1 MTKVEIIEN
10 KSHDELK
17 ELFASLTDLLGYT
30 EVLSSDCYLTA
41 IEKGKISNISWLF
54 IFPKT
59 KLSGNNDIEELVS
72 LIESCQKKINAD
84 KTVIVSNYH
93 ISNGTKISIAKH
105 EKNIMCEYIGRDDL
119 IEMIDNNWSDFW
131 RHDDPKL
138 ISYEQQFKD
147 SINEENQL
155 KKLHL
160 SNDKYEKLVNIFIQ
174 PTMLQDEEDEK
185 THTYVRK
192 RISFDNIL
200 NDKKCAIISGISGS
214 GKSTLLKNAGLSMID
229 NNAKKEGRKI
239 IPVYISA
246 TDLLQYCR
254 NIDDVLNSK
263 LSMAFGIEKYQELI
277 DLYDIVI
284 LIDSIDEFDEKEK
297 ESIVKRLTNI
307 YKNKGIRFLLG
318 SRSITQTTSYI
329 DSKIVNSFR
338 ISRFNIDQIRRF
350 VTAFIPSEN
359 KVNNLMESLRE
370 NKILERLPITPQ
382 TLSLLSILYDETD
395 YEVPA
400 TITDV
405 YKKFNNLIVG
415 FDIVSTKIEYVDV
428 SFRERILSMYSL
440 LLMEKHNH
448 EPLTIDEFKKHFCD
462 YYAGKTLPIKDAQ
475 LTDVLDYLI
484 NNTGIIYIKEG
495 KWVCFSHDSYMEY
508 YAAVEIFYYHREK
521 EISLIDCFFDPMW
534 QNTAVFYA
542 GITKDMEDF
551 ATKIND
557 KLKEGRVLMDYI
569 SGVQGAGYLLQALY
583 QTDNTIRKEIILT
596 SLNLALETNEYFKK
610 MATINKTMLQNYKL
624 PIIQTINFLHFYEMF
639 NSLTLKE
646 PLRLAF
652 NELKSEYEKTI
663 ESNNFD
669 SYMIPALGYKL
680 MELAF
685 TLDSKRICDDSGLDY
700 ILAQKELLKDSNLLS
715 LATLSFDLL
724 GKNGY
729 NALKEEIRKKYASIE
744 PVCKALFDESTGKI
758 RFSILDT
765 IHPHRK
771 VKIFVEGKTDAQIL
785 DHAYLVLSGGK
796 QPYWNITM
804 ASMNGDTGSS
814 SAVSNAIEASISYAD
829 DYDYIIALYDHDE
842 AGLKEF
848 RRLERD
854 YDVIEVDTIKKR
866 KGFNIYL
873 LCMPV
878 PGEMKHYL
886 QEKQSFNF
894 FEIEHYFGHEF
905 LSNNKVLKEKETL
918 PNIYE
923 IKDKDKTSFAATV
936 SNNSDPKVFKYFVD
950 LFHCIDRITQT
961 EVDYIEAN
969 EG

>member
-1 MTKVEIIEN
+1 MTKVEIIESKN
-10 KSHDELK
+10 HKELQ
-17 ELFASLTDLLGYT
+17 ELFARLIEMLGYT
-30 EVLSSDCYLTA
+30 DVVSYDGYMTA
-41 IEKGKISNISWLF
+41 IDKGKIGNISWLF
-54 IFPKT
+54 IFPEK
-59 KLSGNNDIEELVS
+59 KLSGNNNIEEVVT
-72 LIESCQKKINAD
+72 LIDNCQKRIDAD
-84 KTVIVSNYH
+84 KTIIVSNYH
-93 ISNGTKISIAKH
+93 ISNGTKMSLSKH
-105 EKNIMCEYIGRDDL
+105 QILCDFIGRDDL
-119 IEMIDNNWSDFW
+119 TGMIDKNWADFW

-147 SINEENQL
+147 TINKENQL

-174 PTMLQDEEDEK
+174 PTMIQDEEDEK

-192 RISFDNIL
+192 RVSFDNIL

-229 NNAKKEGRKI
+229 NNAKIEGRKI

-246 TDLLQYCR
+246 IDLLQFCR
-254 NIDDVLNSK
+254 NIEDVLNTK
-263 LSMAFGIEKYQELI
+263 LSAAFAVAKYQDLI

-284 LIDSIDEFDEKEK
+284 LVDSIDEFDENEK
-297 ESIVKRLTNI
+297 EAIVKRLTNI
-307 YKNKGIRFLLG
+307 YISKGIRFILG

-329 DSKIVNSFR
+329 DNKTVKSYR

-395 YEVPA
+395 YEIPA
-400 TITDV
+400 TITEV

-415 FDIVSTKIEYVDV
+415 FDIVSTKIEFVDV

-448 EPLTIDEFKKHFCD
+448 EPLTIDEFKQYFCD

-508 YAAVEIFYYHREK
+508 YASVEIFYYHRDK
-521 EISLIDCFFDPMW
+521 EHCLIDNFFDPMW

-542 GITKDMEDF
+542 GITKDMEEF
-551 ATKIND
+551 ANKVNE
-557 KLKEGRVLMDYI
+557 KLKKGKVLMDYI

-583 QTDNTIRKEIILT
+583 QTDNNIRKDVILT
-596 SLNLALETNEYFKK
+596 SLNLALETNEYLKK

-624 PIIQTINFLHFYEMF
+624 PIIQIINFLHFYEMF

-646 PLRLAF
+646 PLKLAF
-652 NELKSEYEKTI
+652 SELQSEYEKVVD
-663 ESNNFD
+663 SNNSD
-669 SYMIPALGYKL
+669 SYILPALGYKL

-685 TLDSKRICDDSGLDY
+685 TLDSNRICDKRGLEY
-700 ILAQKELLKDSNLLS
+700 ILDQKKLLKDSNLLS
-715 LATLSFDLL
+715 LATLSLDLL
-724 GKNGY
+724 GKTGY
-729 NALKEEIRKKYASIE
+729 KELKDDLRSKYASIQ

-758 RFSILDT
+758 RFSVLDT

-785 DHAYLVLSGGK
+785 DHAFLVLTGGK
-796 QPYWNITM
+796 QPYWNIAM
-804 ASMNGDTGSS
+804 ATTNGKTGSS
-814 SAVSNAIEASISYAD
+814 SAVTNAIEASVSYVD
-829 DYDYIIALYDHDE
+829 DYDCIIALYDHDE

-848 RRLERD
+848 RRLEKD
-854 YDVIEVDTIKKR
+854 YELIEHDTIKKR
-866 KGFNIYL
+866 KGYNIYL

-886 QEKQSFNF
+886 HKKQSFNF

-905 LSNNKVLKEKETL
+905 LAQNKMLKEAETL

-923 IKDKDKTSFAATV
+923 IKDNNKTSFAATV
-936 SNNSDPKVFKYFVD
+936 VSNSEPKIFKYFVD

-961 EVDYIEAN
+961 EIDYIEAN
-969 EG
+969 EA